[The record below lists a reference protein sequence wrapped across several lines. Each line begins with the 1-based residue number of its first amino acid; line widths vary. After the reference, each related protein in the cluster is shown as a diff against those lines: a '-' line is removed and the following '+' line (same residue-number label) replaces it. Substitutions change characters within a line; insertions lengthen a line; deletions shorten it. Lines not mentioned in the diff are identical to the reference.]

1 MVELNIDLFLEAI
14 MKACED
20 ILKAF
25 DWAWCVKTLI
35 AYRETNPD
43 FFA

>member
-1 MVELNIDLFLEAI
+1 VKYGRIEHQMFLKAI
-14 MKACED
+14 MKAHEN

-35 AYRETNPD
+35 AYKKQR
-43 FFA
+43 F